1 MKDLLRLRFFAPRI
15 GLLFVLAGG
24 SVVLSSGLR
33 ALLVW
38 QIQHVVAPALGQ
50 PESGAP
56 SLGGLPES
64 PKGSSVGVKSR
75 VKGHFGGL
83 FRRVEGTG
91 TAARDW
97 WYGLFGVQEAA
108 SEASLRRRLLFAAC
122 VALFVVGAAGSLV
135 EMVSLYLTNY
145 IGYAVLRG
153 VRQRLFEHLQ
163 DLPLSFFENRHS
175 GDLLGRI
182 TNDTTVLQAM
192 FGTPIASLLAGPP
205 TCVAMVFIM
214 LWLNWRLSLAVFVM
228 MPAVIGL
235 SVWIGAHL
243 RRQARNVQ
251 ARMADLIAFVEETL
265 SGIRVV
271 QAFGMEPVVDQ
282 MFEQANRRV
291 FRTSLRTARLRALNV
306 PVASA
311 VMVLGVVIVLLIGG
325 NEIIEGRMKGAGDLF
340 TFVSAMVMLGA
351 HVARFTKLNLLV
363 QQAAA
368 PCARIWEI
376 LDTPSTLT
384 DAPEAV
390 ELMDVEGRIAFREVS
405 FAYDEESGPVLRDV
419 SLEVQPGEVVAIAG
433 PSGAGKSTLA
443 NLVPRLY
450 EVTSGAVLVDGLDVR
465 QITRASLRR
474 FMGIVPQETVLF
486 ATSVRENIAYG
497 RPEADMEAIVAA
509 AQAAQAHEFI
519 AALPQGYDSDVGEG
533 GVKLS
538 GGQRQRLAIARA
550 LLRDPRILILD
561 EATSSLDAE
570 SESAVQ
576 EAIGRLLQGRTALI
590 IAHRLSTIRDA
601 HRILVLDRGR
611 IVQEGTHE
619 QLMAAGGLYRALY
632 ETQLREES
640 RAAKTEA
647 EPQ

>member
-1 MKDLLRLRFFAPRI
+1 
-15 GLLFVLAGG
+15 
-24 SVVLSSGLR
+24 
-33 ALLVW
+33 
-38 QIQHVVAPALGQ
+38 
-50 PESGAP
+50 
-56 SLGGLPES
+56 
-64 PKGSSVGVKSR
+64 
-75 VKGHFGGL
+75 
-83 FRRVEGTG
+83 
-91 TAARDW
+91 
-97 WYGLFGVQEAA
+97 
-108 SEASLRRRLLFAAC
+108 
-122 VALFVVGAAGSLV
+122 
-135 EMVSLYLTNY
+135 
-145 IGYAVLRG
+145 
-153 VRQRLFEHLQ
+153 
-163 DLPLSFFENRHS
+163 
-175 GDLLGRI
+175 
-182 TNDTTVLQAM
+182 
-192 FGTPIASLLAGPP
+192 
-205 TCVAMVFIM
+205 
-214 LWLNWRLSLAVFVM
+214 
-228 MPAVIGL
+228 
-235 SVWIGAHL
+235 
-243 RRQARNVQ
+243 
-251 ARMADLIAFVEETL
+251 
-265 SGIRVV
+265 
-271 QAFGMEPVVDQ
+271 
-282 MFEQANRRV
+282 
-291 FRTSLRTARLRALNV
+291 
-306 PVASA
+306 
-311 VMVLGVVIVLLIGG
+311 
-325 NEIIEGRMKGAGDLF
+325 MKGAGDLF